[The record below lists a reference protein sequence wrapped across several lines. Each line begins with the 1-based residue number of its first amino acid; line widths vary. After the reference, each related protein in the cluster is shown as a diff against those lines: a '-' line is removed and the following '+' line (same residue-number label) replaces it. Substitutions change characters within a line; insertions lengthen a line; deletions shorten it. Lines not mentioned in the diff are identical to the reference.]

1 MKNVPMYKT
10 IIAGCIFYCLLVA
23 LSFVFNI
30 LIFDE
35 AHEVVT

>member
-10 IIAGCIFYCLLVA
+10 IIAGFLFYCLLVA
-23 LSFVFNI
+23 VSFVFNI

-35 AHEVVT
+35 AHEVVR